1 MILSQGA
8 SAPSEGFSLSPLSTG
23 RTMLTFNLILEHW
36 QTQKLKFVTIEECID
51 LDDCISHV
59 KRTDPDF
66 DIIQITPAHA

>member
-1 MILSQGA
+1 
-8 SAPSEGFSLSPLSTG
+8 
-23 RTMLTFNLILEHW
+23 MLTFNLILEHW